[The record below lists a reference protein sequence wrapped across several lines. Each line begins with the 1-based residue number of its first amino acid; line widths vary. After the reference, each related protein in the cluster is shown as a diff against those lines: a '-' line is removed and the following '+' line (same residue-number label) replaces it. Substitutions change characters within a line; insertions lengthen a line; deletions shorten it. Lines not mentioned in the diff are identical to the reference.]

1 MTMNRTFKL
10 SAFSLMTS
18 IAAITATAAPKSVD
32 ARTLDVA
39 GVKTGMDY
47 DQAVTA
53 VMQHYKVSKDQIKP
67 DAFPSVNIVTQTKLP
82 SYFNYEK
89 DGVKLTV
96 HFEGR
101 VPVSRERPLAVSMVS
116 YELPWSQ
123 QNSAAM
129 ASTAQDKYGE
139 QSNAPNKLPMQW
151 CEKPSSNI
159 GVGCIAGEQ
168 AVLEV
173 SQVRMTLTD
182 PAWQKAR
189 ITFMNDS
196 QKRKPSF

>member
-1 MTMNRTFKL
+1 MNFVKSLNLVAVFAMTYMFILPAN
-10 SAFSLMTS
+10 
-18 IAAITATAAPKSVD
+18 AAPKSVD
-32 ARTLDVA
+32 VRNFDVA

-47 DQAVTA
+47 DQAVAA
-53 VMQHYKVSKDQIKP
+53 VIQHYKISKDQIKP
-67 DAFPSVNIVTQTKLP
+67 DPFPGINIVTQTKLP

-89 DGVKLTV
+89 DGTKLTV

-101 VPVSRERPLAVSMVS
+101 VPASKEHPLVASMVS

-123 QNSAAM
+123 ENSAAM
-129 ASTAQDKYGE
+129 AKAAQEKYGE

-151 CEKPSSNI
+151 CEKPSSNTGI
-159 GVGCIAGEQ
+159 GCIAGGQ

-189 ITFMNDS
+189 ISFVNES

>member
-1 MTMNRTFKL
+1 M
-10 SAFSLMTS
+10 AS
-18 IAAITATAAPKSVD
+18 IHISPAAAAAPRSVD
-32 ARTLDVA
+32 AKTFDVA

-47 DQAVTA
+47 DQAIAA
-53 VMQHYKVSKDQIKP
+53 VMQHYKISKDQIKP
-67 DAFPSVNIVTQTKLP
+67 DRYPGVNIVTQTKLP

-101 VPVSRERPLAVSMVS
+101 VPMSKERPLVVSMVS

-123 QNSAAM
+123 ENSAAM
-129 ASTAQDKYGE
+129 AKAAQEKYGE

-151 CEKPSSNI
+151 CEKPSSNPGI
-159 GVGCIAGEQ
+159 GCVAGEQ

-173 SQVRMTLTD
+173 SQVRMTMND

-189 ITFMNDS
+189 ISFINES

>member
-1 MTMNRTFKL
+1 MTLF
-10 SAFSLMTS
+10 ASLVAVHAS
-18 IAAITATAAPKSVD
+18 AAPKSVD
-32 ARTLDVA
+32 ARGLDVA

-53 VMQHYKVSKDQIKP
+53 VMQHYKVSKDQIKS

-82 SYFNYEK
+82 SYFSYEK

-101 VPVSRERPLAVSMVS
+101 VPASKERPLVVSMVS

-123 QNSAAM
+123 QNSVAM
-129 ASTAQDKYGE
+129 ASAAQEKYGE

-151 CEKPSSNI
+151 CEKPSSNT
-159 GVGCIAGEQ
+159 GVGCIAGDQ
-168 AVLEV
+168 AILEV

-189 ITFMNDS
+189 ISFVNDS

>member
-1 MTMNRTFKL
+1 MTFSKTFRI
-10 SAFSLMTS
+10 SAVAVIVAIHISP
-18 IAAITATAAPKSVD
+18 AAAAPRSVD
-32 ARTLDVA
+32 ASTFDVA

-47 DQAVTA
+47 DQAVAA
-53 VMQHYKVSKDQIKP
+53 VMQHYKISKDQIKP
-67 DAFPSVNIVTQTKLP
+67 DSYPGVNIVTQTKLP

-89 DGVKLTV
+89 DGIKLTV

-101 VPVSRERPLAVSMVS
+101 VPMSKDRLLAVSMVS

-123 QNSAAM
+123 ENSAAM
-129 ASTAQDKYGE
+129 AKAAQEKYGE
-139 QSNAPNKLPMQW
+139 QSNAPNKLPLQW
-151 CEKPSSNI
+151 CEKPSSNPGI
-159 GVGCIAGEQ
+159 GCVASEQ

-189 ITFMNDS
+189 ISFVNES

>member
-1 MTMNRTFKL
+1 MNRINIFKIV
-10 SAFSLMTS
+10 AMTLFAS
-18 IAAITATAAPKSVD
+18 FFAVHAIAAPKSVD

-39 GVKTGMDY
+39 GVRTGMDY
-47 DQAVTA
+47 DQAVIA
-53 VMQHYKVSKDQIKP
+53 VMQHYKASKDQIKP
-67 DAFPSVNIVTQTKLP
+67 DAFSSVNIVTQTKLP
-82 SYFNYEK
+82 SYFSYEK

-101 VPVSRERPLAVSMVS
+101 VPVSKERPLVVSMVF

-123 QNSAAM
+123 QNSVAM
-129 ASTAQDKYGE
+129 ASAAQEKYGE

-151 CEKPSSNI
+151 CEKPSSNT
-159 GVGCIAGEQ
+159 GVGCIAGDQ
-168 AVLEV
+168 AILEV

-189 ITFMNDS
+189 VSFVNDS